1 MRRRGLLIYVFVF
14 LLIFFSYQILHP
26 QKPGEKLKAV
36 AKRVIDGDTLVIYY
50 QSREETLRLIG
61 IDTPEMSENEKVTEE
76 AKRSGK
82 DVKTLL
88 EMGKEATLFVRGL
101 VKPDDQ
107 LTVEL
112 DVQLRDGYSRLLG
125 YVFLK
130 DGRMLNE
137 EILRAGYA
145 EIVTIPPNVKY
156 IKRLYNAY
164 LEGKEN
170 RRGFWKECI
179 TAAEARNYVGEVK
192 TVCGF
197 VASTKYAKNSKGK
210 PTFLNIDKPY
220 PNQIF
225 TVLIWDDDRNK
236 FPGEPEKYYSGKTVC
251 VTGQIIVYRGI
262 PEIILRDPSQ
272 IRIVKPNFELQEK

>member
-1 MRRRGLLIYVFVF
+1 MRKKINLIHIFIF
-14 LLIFFSYQILHP
+14 LLVLFCSQSLHP
-26 QKPGEKLKAV
+26 QKLSEKFKAV
-36 AKRVIDGDTLVIYY
+36 AKRVIDGDTMVIFFEG
-50 QSREETLRLIG
+50 REETLRLIG
-61 IDTPEMSENEKVTEE
+61 IDTPEIGENQKALGE

-82 DVKTLL
+82 DVKSLL
-88 EMGKEATLFVRGL
+88 EMGKEAMLFVRGM
-101 VKPDDQ
+101 VKPDET
-107 LTVEL
+107 LNIEL
-112 DVQLRDGYSRLLG
+112 DIQLRDEYGRLLG

-145 EIVTIPPNVKY
+145 EVVTIPPNVKY

-170 RRGFWKECI
+170 KRGLWNECI

-225 TVLIWDDDRNK
+225 TVVIWDDDRSK
-236 FPGEPEKYYSGKTVC
+236 FQGEPENYYSGKTVC
-251 VTGQIIVYRGI
+251 VTGQIIVYRGL
-262 PEIILRDPSQ
+262 PEIILREPSQ
-272 IRIVKPNFELQEK
+272 IRIAE

>member
-1 MRRRGLLIYVFVF
+1 MRRRSPLIYIFVF
-14 LLIFFSYQILHP
+14 LLIFFSHQTLHS
-26 QKPGEKLKAV
+26 QKPGERLKAV
-36 AKRVIDGDTLVIYY
+36 ARRVIDGDTLIISY
-50 QSREETLRLIG
+50 QGREETLRLIG
-61 IDTPEMSENEKVTEE
+61 IDTPEVSENEKALGE
-76 AKRSGK
+76 AKRSGRDLK
-82 DVKTLL
+82 SLL
-88 EMGKEATLFVRGL
+88 EMGEEATHYVRGL
-101 VKPDDQ
+101 VKPDDP

-112 DVQLRDGYSRLLG
+112 DVQLRDGYGRLLG

-170 RRGFWKECI
+170 RKGFWNECI
-179 TAAEARNYVGEVK
+179 TAAEATNYVGEVK

-225 TVLIWDDDRNK
+225 TILIWDDDRSK
-236 FPGEPEKYYSGKTVC
+236 FPGEPEKYYSGKTIC

-272 IRIVKPNFELQEK
+272 IRIVKPNLELQEK